1 MKNTL
6 SAAVI
11 LIGNELLSGSIED
24 KNLAHIAKTLEI
36 RGIRVRETRII
47 PDIQSDIVDAVN
59 TLRAKHD
66 YVFTTGGI
74 GPTHDDITSDS
85 IAAAFGVPNVIVQD
99 VFDAIGAYLDSKGIE
114 FTRAAQRMAHAPQGA
129 EMISTDKAIVPGYR
143 IENVFVM
150 AGVPRI
156 MRIMLD
162 AMISRLET
170 GLSIQNTYVHANV
183 GEGEIAAALES
194 IQNQHPDVDIG
205 SYPQD
210 QDSTISDYRVIF
222 VVKGTELGELELTCQ
237 QILKACHDGG
247 YDAIKIWP
255 PWHMSPEIGDKR
267 Q

>member
-24 KNLAHIAKTLEI
+24 KNLAHIAKSLEV

-47 PDIQSDIVDAVN
+47 PDIESEIVDAVN

-85 IAAAFGVPNVIVQD
+85 IAAAFGVANIMQQD
-99 VFDAIGAYLDSKGIE
+99 VFDLIAGYLKKKNVE
-114 FTRAAQRMAHAPQGA
+114 FTPAAQRMAHAPEGA
-129 EMISTDKAIVPGYR
+129 QMINTDHSIIPGYR
-143 IENVFVM
+143 IANVFVM

-156 MRIMLD
+156 MKLMLEG
-162 AMISRLET
+162 IVEHLKT
-170 GLSIQNTYVHANV
+170 GVAIHNAYIHANV
-183 GEGEIAAALES
+183 GEGEIAAALEV

-210 QDSTISDYRVIF
+210 SDSTISKYRVIF
-222 VVKGTELGELELTCQ
+222 VVKGTESEEINSTCNE
-237 QILKACHDGG
+237 ILQACMDGG
-247 YDAIKIWP
+247 YEALRV
-255 PWHMSPEIGDKR
+255 E
-267 Q
+267 